1 MATETSSIELAKK
14 QASVFCREA
23 DASVQVNALGSGNI
37 NDTFLVIAP
46 SDTVGRFVLQK
57 INQQVFKQP
66 QAVIE
71 NFGKLYAHLSE
82 KSLPIQLSR
91 PISTRDGASYIID
104 EQGDY
109 WRAVSFIGP
118 SVTHEFAATP
128 QMAYRAGQAV
138 ATFLSG
144 LSDLDVE
151 GIASVIPRFHDSNWR
166 LGHFKKAW
174 MDDAAGRVVHCEAE
188 IAFVLRESSV
198 FGEVDQA
205 GFPQRVVHNDTKI
218 GNLLFDPT
226 TDNALAVI
234 DWDTAQPGAIPSDF
248 GDMVRT
254 MTTTL
259 GENDTRFEEV
269 HLRLEWFEAL
279 AKGFVPPLQRVA
291 SRMETEGL
299 VLGAKWII
307 LEQMMRFLGDYLQGD
322 TYYKTSYPEHN
333 LVRAR
338 NQMAL
343 YRSLLK
349 QERALEQ
356 VISSL
361 H

>member
-1 MATETSSIELAKK
+1 MAADHSSLEWAKR
-14 QASVFCREA
+14 QALVFCKEA
-23 DASVQVNALGSGNI
+23 FLPIEVRSLGAGNI
-37 NDTFLVIAP
+37 NDTFLVTFPLGTSEEFI
-46 SDTVGRFVLQK
+46 LQK
-57 INQQVFKQP
+57 INQQVFRQP

-82 KSLPIQLSR
+82 KQLSIQLPR
-91 PISTRDGASYIID
+91 PIATVAGEPYVVD
-104 EQGDY
+104 ENGDF
-109 WRAVSFIGP
+109 WRSISFIGP
-118 SVTHEFAATP
+118 SVTYEYAATP
-128 QMAYRAGQAV
+128 KMAYHAGRAV

-144 LSDLDVE
+144 LSDLEVSGVE
-151 GIASVIPRFHDSNWR
+151 SVIPRFHDSSWR

-174 MDDAAGRVVHCEAE
+174 TEDMVGRVGHCAAE
-188 IAFVLRESSV
+188 IDFVLGESIV
-198 FGEVDQA
+198 FSEVDRA
-205 GFPQRVVHNDTKI
+205 GFPERIVHNDSKM
-218 GNLLFDPT
+218 GNLLFDPQT
-226 TDNALAVI
+226 EEALAVI

-259 GENDTRFEEV
+259 GENDARFEAV

-279 AKGFVPPLQRVA
+279 AHGFVPPLQRVV

-349 QERALEQ
+349 QESALAQ
-356 VISSL
+356 MIASL